1 MKNGF
6 VTQFEKKFFKFDNV
20 VEFHFALMNI
30 VMLVREKYE
39 EGGCYCFC
47 DSYRECCCFPLI
59 KCFFR
64 QRRPRFCT
72 LCKMQ
77 TFFYKKDAIDRMCVL
92 EFLDRH
98 SEDELKINQLAKLI
112 WPFIRK
118 IYFLR
123 REYLEFFD
131 DEYVWTHRDWNT
143 FKTSRVSHH
152 EIIDYDKE
160 LIRLNGPERYFTF
173 TYGR

>member
-1 MKNGF
+1 
-6 VTQFEKKFFKFDNV
+6 
-20 VEFHFALMNI
+20 
-30 VMLVREKYE
+30 MLVTEKYE
-39 EGGCYCFC
+39 EGDYYCFC
-47 DSYRECCCFPLI
+47 DHECYHECCCFPLI

-64 QRRPRFCT
+64 QRRTRFCT
-72 LCKMQ
+72 VCKMQ
-77 TFFYKKDAIDRMCVL
+77 SFLYKKDAIDGMCVL

-98 SEDELKINQLAKLI
+98 SEHIVKLNKLAKLI

-123 REYLEFFD
+123 GDRLEFFD

-143 FKTSRVSHH
+143 FEISRVSLR
-152 EIIDYDKE
+152 EIIEYDKE
-160 LIRLNGPERYFTF
+160 LIRLNGPERYFTL